1 MEKRFNCMKCCVQDE
16 PPIVSIICLTFNHER
31 YIREA
36 LDSFLKQKVDFK
48 YEVVV
53 HDDASSDKTQEIIC
67 EYQNKY
73 PEIIRPILQKE
84 NQRSRGGNVFGNAYS
99 AARGKYVAYCE
110 GDDYWVDELKLSIQV
125 NFLEKNLHYA
135 ITYADCEPL
144 FEGNIIARKITA
156 AARDLS
162 SMELKLAP
170 PIHSL
175 SACFRRVI
183 DIPAELGFVE
193 YGDLFLWALIGHFGE
208 GKYLNNFEPCRYRVH
223 GGGVHSNQ
231 TRHRRYEMVVLT
243 FALMARYF
251 QRVGAGDLS
260 AKYRAKIITET
271 IKYLLKGVPGFSAAF
286 GAIKAK
292 IKLIA
297 V

>member
-1 MEKRFNCMKCCVQDE
+1 MKRYVQDE
-16 PPIVSIICLTFNHER
+16 LPIVSIICLTFNHER

-36 LDSFLKQKVDFK
+36 LDSFLNQKVHFK

-53 HDDASSDKTQEIIC
+53 HDDASSDMTQEIIC

-110 GDDYWVDELKLSIQV
+110 GDDYWADELKLSIQV
-125 NFLEKNLHYA
+125 EFLEANPHYA

-144 FEGNIIARKITA
+144 FEDNVPARKITA
-156 AARDLS
+156 TSRDLS

-175 SACFRRVI
+175 STCFRRVI
-183 DIPAELGFVE
+183 EMPAELGFVE
-193 YGDLFLWALIGHFGE
+193 YGDLFLWALIGHFGA

-223 GGGVHSNQ
+223 RSGVHSNQ
-231 TRHRRYEMVVLT
+231 TRQRHYEMTVLT

-251 QRVGAGDLS
+251 RRVGAEDLS
-260 AKYRAKIITET
+260 AMYRVKIVTET

-286 GAIKAK
+286 KAIKSK
-292 IKLIA
+292 MKLITLSL
-297 V
+297 